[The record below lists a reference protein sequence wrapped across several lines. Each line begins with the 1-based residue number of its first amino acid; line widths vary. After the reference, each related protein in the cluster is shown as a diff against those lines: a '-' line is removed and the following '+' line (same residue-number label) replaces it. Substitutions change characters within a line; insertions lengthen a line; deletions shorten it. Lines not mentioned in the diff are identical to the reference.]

1 MERIRVKSDP
11 ELGIFAIRF
20 IGSQR
25 ATVMGNDIADGRNV
39 LKNKAPATFWIK
51 RFLWREEL
59 LLYLLASLIGMLT
72 ALAAVGFD
80 QFIEWVDVASYG
92 SESTPGVYRER
103 YVLLLFLPA
112 MGALLVGL
120 ITKFYSREAVG
131 HGVPE
136 VMDAIVRRNC
146 KIKFHVALARMVTAG
161 LTIGSGGSAGPEG
174 PIIQIGA
181 AIGSSAGRFFHVVR
195 HQLPVLIACGAAAGI
210 AAIFHAPIAG
220 VLFTIEVFLR
230 DINFRTLSPVLI
242 ASVISRVVVTS
253 LLGTDQAIFPLGDL
267 MAYSFHWNELGN
279 YIVLGVLCAAVAV
292 ALIELLNLTEIFF
305 ERLRMPEV
313 FKPMLGGAAVG
324 VLGLITVIAVRGAVR
339 GEPIIFG
346 RGYAFIGLCIGTSSA
361 ERFADFELTVGIL
374 ALLTITKIIAS
385 SLTLGSGA
393 SGGVFAPS
401 LFVGATT
408 GYGLGLILQRFALY
422 ADVNP
427 ATYSLV
433 GMASVV
439 AATTH
444 APMAA
449 IVMLFEITHNYMIV
463 LPVMF
468 SCTVALTI
476 ARTLCRQSVATLQLE
491 RKGIQFGLHTK
502 MAMLRR
508 FTVRDIMEPGVVIV
522 QATMPL
528 QEIILKT
535 ADENVSDFIVVD
547 AQGRYQGLLCEKDT
561 RNTLVHPEAI
571 PLIIGEE
578 LARYDVPVV
587 STDDTLD
594 KIFELFSHLEVNSL
608 PVAEGSDPNAFVGMV
623 TRAALLRRYM
633 DEMQHGS

>member
-1 MERIRVKSDP
+1 MD
-11 ELGIFAIRF
+11 
-20 IGSQR
+20 
-25 ATVMGNDIADGRNV
+25 NDITDGRNV
-39 LKNKAPATFWIK
+39 LKGKVPAVPSRR

-59 LLYLLASLIGMLT
+59 LLYLLACSIGVLT
-72 ALAAVGFD
+72 ALAAVGFS
-80 QFIEWVDVASYG
+80 QFVEWVDAVSYG
-92 SESTPGVYRER
+92 SDSIPGVYRGR
-103 YVLLLFLPA
+103 YVLLLCLPSI
-112 MGALLVGL
+112 GGLLVGL
-120 ITKFYSREAVG
+120 IARFYSREAVG

-136 VMDAIVRRNC
+136 VMDAVVRRNC
-146 KIKFHVALARMVTAG
+146 KIKLRVALARIVTAA

-181 AIGSSAGRFFHVVR
+181 AIASSAGRFFHVVR

-220 VLFTIEVFLR
+220 VLFAMEVFLR

-242 ASVISRVVVTS
+242 ASVLSRVVVTS
-253 LLGTDQAIFPLGDL
+253 VLGAGQAIFPLGDL
-267 MAYSFHWNELGN
+267 MIHPFHWSELGN

-292 ALIELLNLTEIFF
+292 ALIELLNLAEGFF
-305 ERLRMPEV
+305 ERLRIPDV
-313 FKPMLGGAAVG
+313 FKPMLGGAALG
-324 VLGLITVIAVRGAVR
+324 VLGLITVVAIRGAVR

-346 RGYAFIGLCIGTSSA
+346 KGYAFIGLCIGTSSA
-361 ERFADFELTVGIL
+361 ERFADFELTVGIV
-374 ALLTITKIIAS
+374 ALLTVTKIIAT

-408 GYGLGLILQRFALY
+408 GYGLGLLVQRIDLFAE
-422 ADVNP
+422 ANP
-427 ATYSLV
+427 ATYSLA

-449 IVMLFEITHNYMIV
+449 IVMLFEMTHNYTIV

-468 SCTVALTI
+468 SCTVALMI
-476 ARTLCRQSVATLQLE
+476 ARRLCSQSVATLRLE
-491 RKGIQFGLHTK
+491 RKGIQFGLHAK

-522 QATMPL
+522 QAAMPL
-528 QEIILKT
+528 QEIILNT
-535 ADENVSDFIVVD
+535 ADENVSDFLVVD
-547 AQGRYQGLLCEKDT
+547 AQGRYLGLLCEKDM

-587 STDDTLD
+587 SADDTLD
-594 KIFELFSHLEVNSL
+594 KIFELFSHLEVNSM
-608 PVAEGSDPNAFVGMV
+608 PVAEDSDPNAFVGMV

-633 DEMQHGS
+633 DEMQNGS